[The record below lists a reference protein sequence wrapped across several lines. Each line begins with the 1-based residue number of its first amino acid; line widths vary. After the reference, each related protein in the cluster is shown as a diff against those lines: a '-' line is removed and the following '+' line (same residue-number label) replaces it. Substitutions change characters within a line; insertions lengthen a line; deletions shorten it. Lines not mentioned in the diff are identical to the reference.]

1 MLSCISFISD
11 LEKRENAAQQEKET
25 DIDAA
30 EKLAAEVHKNYSR
43 KIILLYIYISLTV
56 RLEYNI
62 ISVFIVTI
70 NPFKVTVKMT
80 KEQNY

>member
-30 EKLAAEVHKNYSR
+30 EKLAAEVHINYSR
-43 KIILLYIYISLTV
+43 KIIILYIYIFL
-56 RLEYNI
+56 
-62 ISVFIVTI
+62 
-70 NPFKVTVKMT
+70 
-80 KEQNY
+80 QQ